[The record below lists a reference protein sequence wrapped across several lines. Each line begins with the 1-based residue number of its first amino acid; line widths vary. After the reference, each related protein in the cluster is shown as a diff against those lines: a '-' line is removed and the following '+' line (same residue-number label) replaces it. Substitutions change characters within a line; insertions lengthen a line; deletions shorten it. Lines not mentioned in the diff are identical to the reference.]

1 VGHAVSHNEKVT
13 WADLQKLREAWPR
26 KFVVKGVLSAHDA
39 RAALECGADAIV
51 GSNHGGR
58 ALDSAAATLDVLPE
72 VVDAVGGRCTILID
86 GGIRR
91 GGDIVKAIALGATA
105 VMVGRPTLWGV
116 SAGGQAGAEKA
127 LRILAREFE
136 MTMAFVG
143 CRTPE
148 EIKRWLVFST

>member
-1 VGHAVSHNEKVT
+1 
-13 WADLQKLREAWPR
+13 
-26 KFVVKGVLSAHDA
+26 
-39 RAALECGADAIV
+39 
-51 GSNHGGR
+51 
-58 ALDSAAATLDVLPE
+58 
-72 VVDAVGGRCTILID
+72 VVDAVGGRSTILID